1 MRTDRVHA
9 GPRPVLPPTAP
20 GDLARGRS
28 AALGSGAVQEDLTGA
43 ASHGP
48 AGALGT
54 EVPGD
59 DRSAASPPR
68 LRRGLGVLLG
78 CATAL
83 LGALYFLVVG
93 ILLGPFLLWPRTRPD
108 ALRVLMAGAR
118 RLTALER
125 IRRSVFFGDRFPEH
139 YKASDQKILRYL
151 AVRCYTGLLCAVVIG
166 LLGFGALLAGLLIN
180 GVARGSLEWDEL
192 LTQAVLGSVLLF
204 LDVQGL
210 YSLAALDTRTARE
223 CFGPSERELL
233 QQRIDEL
240 AASRAAVV
248 QAVDAERR
256 RIERDLHDGVQ
267 QRLVALAMLLGRA
280 RRSRDPE
287 RADALLLQ
295 AHEESRGVLNELREV
310 AWRVYPSALDSLGLK
325 EALGGVAERSSIP
338 LRIRFEAGAPL
349 PQPVETAA
357 YFVVSEAVTN
367 AAKHSAATAIEVR
380 VALTGERLA
389 VRVEDNGRGGADPA
403 GSGLAGLRGRVAALD
418 GVLHIDSPLGGPT
431 TISAELP
438 CA

>member
-1 MRTDRVHA
+1 M
-9 GPRPVLPPTAP
+9 
-20 GDLARGRS
+20 
-28 AALGSGAVQEDLTGA
+28 QEDSTGA

-54 EVPGD
+54 ADPGN
-59 DRSAASPPR
+59 DRSAVSPPPR

-83 LGALYFLVVG
+83 LGALHFLVVG
-93 ILLGPFLLWPRTRPD
+93 VLLGPFLLWPRTRPD

-166 LLGFGALLAGLLIN
+166 LLGFGVLLAGLLID
-180 GVARGSLEWDEL
+180 GVARNSLGWDEL

-204 LDVQGL
+204 LDLQGL

-233 QQRIDEL
+233 RQRIDEL

-248 QAVDAERR
+248 QAVDVERR

-295 AHEESRGVLNELREV
+295 AHEESQGVLNELREV
-310 AWRVYPSALDSLGLK
+310 AWRVYPSALDSLGLE
-325 EALGGVAERSSIP
+325 EALGGVAERCGIP
-338 LRIRFEAGAPL
+338 LRIRFEAAAPL

-367 AAKHSAATAIEVR
+367 AAKHSAATAVEVR

-403 GSGLAGLRGRVAALD
+403 GSGLSGLRGRVAALD

-431 TISAELP
+431 TITAELP